1 MFQLGILLAQAAPVS
16 ETGSLHRAIGW
27 YVVGGMG
34 LMGGWALI
42 LAIIK
47 KQPGRAFWVAFG
59 VAVTGVLAQVGI
71 GTWALSV
78 DGVDPGNEHVF
89 YGIVSVFTL
98 AFAYIYRLQ
107 LAKRPA
113 LYYSILCLFLMGLG
127 MRAISNFGRSF

>member
-1 MFQLGILLAQAAPVS
+1 MIQPGTLLAQAVAVS

-27 YVVGGMG
+27 YVVGAMG
-34 LMGGWALI
+34 LLGGWALI
-42 LAIIK
+42 LAILRK
-47 KQPGRAFWVAFG
+47 VPGRAFWAAFG
-59 VAVTGVLAQVGI
+59 VGVTGVLVQVGI

-89 YGIVSVFTL
+89 YGIVSVFSL

-107 LAKRPA
+107 LSKRPA
-113 LYYSILCLFLMGLG
+113 LYYAILCLFLMGLG